1 MIDDNCYSQLNF
13 EKVHIIPFQL
23 DFILH
28 LIKSDQKKED
38 CSHKNLAVDLFQVLF
53 RNSSLQY
60 LINLLSHY
68 HMD

>member
-1 MIDDNCYSQLNF
+1 MINGKYCFQLNF
-13 EKVHIIPFQL
+13 GKARTTPFPL
-23 DFILH
+23 SFILH

-38 CSHKNLAVDLFQVLF
+38 CSHKNLAVDLFQVLS